1 MKVLKALNILFGVA
15 FALAVS
21 VQFNDPDPVLW
32 VLIYS
37 LATGFCVAFH
47 LGRLDWRL
55 SAGVVAVA
63 VVWAATLVPTVIAHP
78 PPMSDV
84 FGDVKMYAP
93 GVEEAREA
101 GGLALVAS
109 WLGALTVAVLRR
121 NRRVPAG

>member
-1 MKVLKALNILFGVA
+1 LA
-15 FALAVS
+15 FALAVF
-21 VQFNDPDPVLW
+21 VQLNDPDPLRW

-37 LATGFCVAFH
+37 LAAGFTVAFH
-47 LGRLDWRL
+47 LGRLDWRF
-55 SAGVVAVA
+55 SAAVVAVT

-101 GGLALVAS
+101 GGLALVAI
-109 WLGALTVAVLRR
+109 WLGVLSLAARSLKR
-121 NRRVPAG
+121 